1 MKAIV
6 LAAVVAMVSVLIT
19 TRVQIGYM
27 VRRGH
32 GQFVRDDGP
41 TTHHVKRGTPTAGG
55 ISMIFSVLL
64 AYAVTHLV
72 LWTPPTASGLLVLL
86 LMTGLGVVGFIDDF
100 SKIRKERSLG
110 LTPRGKIIGQVLVGL
125 MFAVPA
131 LILPDSRG
139 IRPASYHISFL
150 RDIDWL
156 DLSITA
162 APWLGLLLVSLWL
175 IFLITGFS
183 NAVNVTSGLDGLA
196 PGALTMAFAAY
207 ALINIWQINQWCGRI
222 STAGPRCYDVR
233 NPLDLAIISM
243 ALAATCFGF
252 LWWNANPAKIFDG
265 DTGSLALG
273 GALAGLAICTRTE
286 LLLIILGGLF
296 VVETLSVMMQVSYF
310 KITHGKRIFKMSPL
324 HHHFEQLGWKEVTV
338 VIRFWIIAGL
348 CSAAALG
355 LFYAEWVLGQ

>member
-6 LAAVVAMVSVLIT
+6 LAAVIAIVSVLVT
-19 TRVQIGYM
+19 TRMQIAWM
-27 VRRGH
+27 VKRGH

-55 ISMIFSVLL
+55 ISMIFSVVL
-64 AYAVTHLV
+64 AYTVTHLV
-72 LWTPPTASGLLVLL
+72 LWTPPSASGLLVLFL
-86 LMTGLGVVGFIDDF
+86 LVGLGIVGFLDDV

-110 LTPRGKIIGQVLVGL
+110 LSPRGKIIGQIIVGGIFSVL
-125 MFAVPA
+125 A
-131 LILPDSRG
+131 LILPDVRG
-139 IRPASYHISFL
+139 VRPASSHISFL
-150 RDIDWL
+150 RDIPWL
-156 DLSITA
+156 DLGLDA
-162 APWLGLLLVSLWL
+162 APWLGLGLVSLWL

-196 PGALTMAFAAY
+196 PGALTMAFSAY
-207 ALINIWQINQWCGRI
+207 ALINIWQVNQWCGRS
-222 STAGPRCYDVR
+222 STEGPRCYEVR
-233 NPLDLAIISM
+233 NPWDLAIVSI
-243 ALAATCFGF
+243 ALAAVCFGF

-286 LLLIILGGLF
+286 LLLVILGGLF
-296 VVETLSVMMQVSYF
+296 VVETLSVMLQVGYF
-310 KITHGKRIFKMSPL
+310 KLTHGKRIFKMSPL

-348 CSAAALG
+348 CSATALG